1 MMDEDMHDAEMDD
14 EYEDGEREQFPP
26 DELEAEEER

>member
-1 MMDEDMHDAEMDD
+1 MDVPEPEFED

-26 DELEAEEER
+26 EELEAEEER